1 MKEIEIIN
9 AFGTTN
15 TCRTLDEKISVLEQ
29 EKIQKLKALS
39 LESWKKLDAWKK
51 ENEHSFA
58 STTMFEQ
65 AKMKKWDEL
74 HKQEL
79 ASVKPEQD
87 AIDKLKAEKKQKQD
101 AYVKMVQDNEC
112 WNDLVHRRIAPKILE
127 HLEKNGAK
135 TEVQLVDE
143 LIGHPIDNVY
153 SRYCYPL
160 FDMEKLNWIE
170 REGSGTVGDQRLCK
184 ITELGKKQLQSFRTS
199 KKFDPTLNF
208 IA

>member
-15 TCRTLDEKISVLEQ
+15 TCRELDSRIETLEKELQSV
-29 EKIQKLKALS
+29 KKGLS
-39 LESWKKLDAWKK
+39 VETWKKLDAWKK
-51 ENEHSFA
+51 ENEHSFR

-65 AKMKKWDEL
+65 ASMKKWSEL
-74 HKQEL
+74 SRQDLE
-79 ASVKPEQD
+79 SVKPQQD
-87 AIDKLKAEKKQKQD
+87 VIDGLKAEKKAKQD
-101 AYVKMVQDNEC
+101 AFVKKVQDNEC
-112 WNDLVHRRIAPKILE
+112 WNDLVHRKITPKILE
-127 HLEKNGAK
+127 HLDKNGEK

-170 REGSGTVGDQRLCK
+170 RIGTGTVGDQRLCK
-184 ITELGKKQLQSFRTS
+184 ITELGKKQLQSFKTTKS
-199 KKFDPTLNF
+199 FDPTLNF
-208 IA
+208 ID